1 MSNPFQS
8 HLVLDVNTGNFVEA
22 AVFYDPQTGQLV
34 APPGYSF
41 VPTTADYNAP
51 RMKWGEFTFNPLM
64 PDSAEK
70 IIKQPNRPQRR
81 GAFGTKQKII
91 TKVHQKLLNTFT
103 ERELYVEE
111 RHEGS
116 GNTLRVT
123 VKKAE
128 LLKKLYDTTINMAD
142 EIDLVELSMHILER
156 NQKNKKRKSGI
167 TLYIQTTC
175 KEDVRLAV
183 NMYTADGFKATEV
196 GNDPKHTK
204 IVSPLKLKNS
214 KEESSL
220 ILLCKTDEDAKNARV
235 KPVSPAKLRH
245 SQKMSVEL
253 DGGHSVTL
261 NFQKGINRTKI
272 DKRSAE
278 RLKATV
284 AKANDDQSISL
295 SKSTSVTLE
304 LRRLQALRV
313 CIPQGLLKWRGVSI
327 LPSLPSWRTEKAAES
342 QTLVPAHAASDFE
355 KWVLSN

>member
-1 MSNPFQS
+1 MSNNPFKS

-51 RMKWGEFTFNPLM
+51 KMKWGEFVFNPLM

-70 IIKQPNRPQRR
+70 ITKTQQRPQKR
-81 GAFGTKQKII
+81 GAYGTKQKMI
-91 TKVHQKLLNTFT
+91 TSTHQRLMDEFQK
-103 ERELYVEE
+103 RELYVLE

-128 LLKKLYDTTINMAD
+128 LLRQLYDTTIQVAD
-142 EIDLVELSMHILER
+142 EVDLVEVSMHILER

-196 GNDPKHTK
+196 GNDADETK
-204 IVSPLKLKNS
+204 ITSPLTVKKTADSNS
-214 KEESSL
+214 L
-220 ILLCKTDEDAKNARV
+220 LLLCKTEEDAKSV
-235 KPVSPAKLRH
+235 KAKTISPSDLRH

-253 DGGHSVTL
+253 QGGATVHL
-261 NFQKGINRTKI
+261 NFAKGTNRKKL
-272 DKRSAE
+272 DKRSTE
-278 RLKATV
+278 KLQKKIEEV
-284 AKANDDQSISL
+284 NSDQSISL
-295 SKSTSVTLE
+295 SKSTSITL
-304 LRRLQALRV
+304 
-313 CIPQGLLKWRGVSI
+313 
-327 LPSLPSWRTEKAAES
+327 
-342 QTLVPAHAASDFE
+342 D
-355 KWVLSN
+355 

>member
-51 RMKWGEFTFNPLM
+51 KMKWGEFTFNPLM

-70 IIKQPNRPQRR
+70 IVKTQQRPQKR
-81 GAFGTKQKII
+81 GAYGMKQKLI
-91 TKVHQKLLNTFT
+91 TKTHDYLIKEFEKQN
-103 ERELYVEE
+103 LYVTE

-128 LLKKLYDTTINMAD
+128 LLNKLYSATMAMAD
-142 EIDLVELSMHILER
+142 EIDIVEVSMHVLER
-156 NQKNKKRKSGI
+156 NQKNKKRKSGL

-175 KEDVRLAV
+175 KDDVRLAV
-183 NMYTADGFKATEV
+183 NMYTAEGFKATEV
-196 GNDPKHTK
+196 GNEAHETK
-204 IVSPLKLKNS
+204 IVSPLTVKKS
-214 KEESSL
+214 KEGSSL
-220 ILLCKTDEDAKNARV
+220 LLLCKMDDDAKNVKV
-235 KPVSPAKLRH
+235 KPTSPSNLRH

-253 DGGHSVTL
+253 EGGATVTL
-261 NFQKGINRTKI
+261 NFAKGLNRTKV
-272 DKRSAE
+272 DKRSTE
-278 RLKATV
+278 KLQKTIEKV
-284 AKANDDQSISL
+284 NSDQSISL

-304 LRRLQALRV
+304 PTGSSPL
-313 CIPQGLLKWRGVSI
+313 
-327 LPSLPSWRTEKAAES
+327 
-342 QTLVPAHAASDFE
+342 
-355 KWVLSN
+355 